1 MDLFNSIKK
10 LSNVKGLSIAQLEK
24 ELGFS
29 NGSIARWK
37 KSSPSLEKVEKVASF
52 FNVSIDYLIG
62 KTNIKNYENLKDL
75 IIVGHNVFN
84 DDLTEDEK
92 IDLMTFLQEHSQSDN

>member
-1 MDLFNSIKK
+1 MDLFNNIKK
-10 LSNVKGLSIAQLEK
+10 LSNAKGLSIAQLEK

-37 KSSPSLEKVEKVASF
+37 KSSPSLEKVEKVSIF

-62 KTNIKNYENLKDL
+62 KSNIKNYENLKDL

>member
-1 MDLFNSIKK
+1 MDLFNNIKK

-52 FNVSIDYLIG
+52 FSVSIDYLVG
-62 KTNIKNYENLKDL
+62 KSNIKNYENLKELL
-75 IIVGHNVFN
+75 ILTHNIVD

-92 IDLMTFLQEHSQSDN
+92 IDLMTFIQEHSQQDN

>member
-1 MDLFNSIKK
+1 MDLFNNIKK